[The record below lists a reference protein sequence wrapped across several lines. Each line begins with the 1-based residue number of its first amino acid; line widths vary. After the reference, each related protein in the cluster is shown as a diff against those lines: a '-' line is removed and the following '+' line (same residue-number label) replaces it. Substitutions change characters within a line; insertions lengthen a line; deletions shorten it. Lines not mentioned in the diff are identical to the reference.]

1 MGRPLLTPGASTG
14 SAMRP
19 GSNGGSGRQLGR
31 WCLSNSCPWWRGSG
45 VTAEPGPR
53 SRSGPFQG
61 RQLGPPCRLWS
72 QAAMTVPRLV
82 IKCSHDAAQRAALKT
97 GRCWRGRQAPRDCQR
112 GPLLTGCSQTVRIHL
127 DVAAHVGGK
136 YAGQVHTGG
145 RICTWWDG
153 LVGFKSPA
161 SRPQRSPM
169 TWAWLGLR
177 HSEIREC
184 TGPRG
189 VAVHWAAPSGRSARS
204 CPARCGG
211 DLGAYCGWAQYVGC
225 SPKLSFRMI
234 VL

>member
-1 MGRPLLTPGASTG
+1 
-14 SAMRP
+14 
-19 GSNGGSGRQLGR
+19 
-31 WCLSNSCPWWRGSG
+31 
-45 VTAEPGPR
+45 
-53 SRSGPFQG
+53 
-61 RQLGPPCRLWS
+61 
-72 QAAMTVPRLV
+72 MTVPRLV

-225 SPKLSFRMI
+225 SPKLVLSHDLFCSESLRSFCGCVNSDRPGRAAKRSERGRARSFGRRG
-234 VL
+234 LSTAGPPNSPP